1 MDEAALDAQNEVEVV
16 EQYEI
21 SDDEA
26 DEFDYDAVQNEE
38 DEEEDDDDD
47 EDFAAALAS
56 VQRLDEK
63 SRAGSTVASVRDI
76 GTPAAKPVLTQVRP
90 EVVDDFIRNFL
101 IKVGMSRTL
110 DNFNSEWYDL
120 QQKGKLAEVYTDT
133 VPDIYVR
140 NQDLDERVVA
150 LQQQLDKMRIITEKA
165 QGTWDKFRKERD
177 FHRMHHR
184 RVVQEKAKLTTDL
197 QRLRKH
203 YLSYE
208 PTLKDLQKKYEVAMK
223 EKMLT
228 RLERDRIKARVHTLE
243 AQVQQLQA
251 EKAAATKAPAT
262 PKPPRP
268 KRGADSKLPPR
279 DSVPNPYASLTFD
292 PPGIE
297 RYQLRR
303 TFKGHVN
310 AVSAAAFHPHKP
322 ILATVSDD
330 ATWKLWSVPNCDL
343 VMSGEGHRDWIS
355 GVDFHP
361 AGSHL
366 ATASGDRTV
375 KIWDFAGT
383 DSVY

>member
-26 DEFDYDAVQNEE
+26 DEFDYDAVEAP
-38 DEEEDDDDD
+38 DDDDDDDDDD

-63 SRAGSTVASVRDI
+63 SRAGSTVASQRDI
-76 GTPAAKPVLTQVRP
+76 GTPAAKPTLTQVRP

-322 ILATVSDD
+322 ILVRISASVSDLSFPNFSDSRRWRRRD
-330 ATWKLWSVPNCDL
+330 AVAPRRCRRGR
-343 VMSGEGHRDWIS
+343 MR
-355 GVDFHP
+355 
-361 AGSHL
+361 AY
-366 ATASGDRTV
+366 ASRE
-375 KIWDFAGT
+375 
-383 DSVY
+383 

>member
-1 MDEAALDAQNEVEVV
+1 M
-16 EQYEI
+16 
-21 SDDEA
+21 
-26 DEFDYDAVQNEE
+26 
-38 DEEEDDDDD
+38 
-47 EDFAAALAS
+47 
-56 VQRLDEK
+56 
-63 SRAGSTVASVRDI
+63 
-76 GTPAAKPVLTQVRP
+76 
-90 EVVDDFIRNFL
+90 
-101 IKVGMSRTL
+101 
-110 DNFNSEWYDL
+110 
-120 QQKGKLAEVYTDT
+120 
-133 VPDIYVR
+133 
-140 NQDLDERVVA
+140 
-150 LQQQLDKMRIITEKA
+150 
-165 QGTWDKFRKERD
+165 
-177 FHRMHHR
+177 
-184 RVVQEKAKLTTDL
+184 
-197 QRLRKH
+197 
-203 YLSYE
+203 
-208 PTLKDLQKKYEVAMK
+208 
-223 EKMLT
+223 
-228 RLERDRIKARVHTLE
+228 
-243 AQVQQLQA
+243 QQLQA

-262 PKPPRP
+262 PKPPRS

-375 KIWDFAGT
+375 KIWDFAGA
-383 DSVY
+383 DSVYTFAATATVTRSLSPQVPPAPTPSRTIPKPSGIVRSTTPVIS

>member
-184 RVVQEKAKLTTDL
+184 RVRPRRPRIARIPPKIGTKTTIHLLSWRRSRGDASRRKRTPTSRETAAGRAGEGEAYD
-197 QRLRKH
+197 RL
-203 YLSYE
+203 
-208 PTLKDLQKKYEVAMK
+208 
-223 EKMLT
+223 
-228 RLERDRIKARVHTLE
+228 
-243 AQVQQLQA
+243 
-251 EKAAATKAPAT
+251 AAAAEA
-262 PKPPRP
+262 
-268 KRGADSKLPPR
+268 LFI
-279 DSVPNPYASLTFD
+279 V
-292 PPGIE
+292 
-297 RYQLRR
+297 
-303 TFKGHVN
+303 
-310 AVSAAAFHPHKP
+310 
-322 ILATVSDD
+322 
-330 ATWKLWSVPNCDL
+330 
-343 VMSGEGHRDWIS
+343 
-355 GVDFHP
+355 
-361 AGSHL
+361 
-366 ATASGDRTV
+366 
-375 KIWDFAGT
+375 
-383 DSVY
+383 

>member
-1 MDEAALDAQNEVEVV
+1 M
-16 EQYEI
+16 
-21 SDDEA
+21 
-26 DEFDYDAVQNEE
+26 
-38 DEEEDDDDD
+38 
-47 EDFAAALAS
+47 
-56 VQRLDEK
+56 
-63 SRAGSTVASVRDI
+63 
-76 GTPAAKPVLTQVRP
+76 
-90 EVVDDFIRNFL
+90 
-101 IKVGMSRTL
+101 
-110 DNFNSEWYDL
+110 
-120 QQKGKLAEVYTDT
+120 
-133 VPDIYVR
+133 
-140 NQDLDERVVA
+140 
-150 LQQQLDKMRIITEKA
+150 
-165 QGTWDKFRKERD
+165 
-177 FHRMHHR
+177 
-184 RVVQEKAKLTTDL
+184 
-197 QRLRKH
+197 
-203 YLSYE
+203 
-208 PTLKDLQKKYEVAMK
+208 
-223 EKMLT
+223 
-228 RLERDRIKARVHTLE
+228 ERDRIKARVHTLE

-375 KIWDFAGT
+375 KIWDFAGA
-383 DSVY
+383 DSV

>member
-1 MDEAALDAQNEVEVV
+1 M
-16 EQYEI
+16 
-21 SDDEA
+21 
-26 DEFDYDAVQNEE
+26 
-38 DEEEDDDDD
+38 
-47 EDFAAALAS
+47 FAASATFTVLRLREHGFPSTRLAS
-56 VQRLDEK
+56 ESERGPRTRRGDGVGSVES
-63 SRAGSTVASVRDI
+63 SRAHTPSTR
-76 GTPAAKPVLTQVRP
+76 RP
-90 EVVDDFIRNFL
+90 
-101 IKVGMSRTL
+101 K
-110 DNFNSEWYDL
+110 
-120 QQKGKLAEVYTDT
+120 KLAITPYAIDATS
-133 VPDIYVR
+133 
-140 NQDLDERVVA
+140 
-150 LQQQLDKMRIITEKA
+150 QLP
-165 QGTWDKFRKERD
+165 
-177 FHRMHHR
+177 R
-184 RVVQEKAKLTTDL
+184 R
-197 QRLRKH
+197 
-203 YLSYE
+203 
-208 PTLKDLQKKYEVAMK
+208 
-223 EKMLT
+223 LT

-383 DSVY
+383 DSAY

>member
-1 MDEAALDAQNEVEVV
+1 
-16 EQYEI
+16 
-21 SDDEA
+21 
-26 DEFDYDAVQNEE
+26 
-38 DEEEDDDDD
+38 
-47 EDFAAALAS
+47 
-56 VQRLDEK
+56 
-63 SRAGSTVASVRDI
+63 
-76 GTPAAKPVLTQVRP
+76 
-90 EVVDDFIRNFL
+90 
-101 IKVGMSRTL
+101 
-110 DNFNSEWYDL
+110 
-120 QQKGKLAEVYTDT
+120 
-133 VPDIYVR
+133 
-140 NQDLDERVVA
+140 
-150 LQQQLDKMRIITEKA
+150 
-165 QGTWDKFRKERD
+165 
-177 FHRMHHR
+177 
-184 RVVQEKAKLTTDL
+184 
-197 QRLRKH
+197 
-203 YLSYE
+203 
-208 PTLKDLQKKYEVAMK
+208 MK

-375 KIWDFAGT
+375 KIWDFAGA